1 MNEKRA
7 CDVLAYA
14 AASAREMYVDPSVY
28 ASHRLLATME
38 RFLGFLE
45 EEQYN
50 DPFFSE
56 LRKSINDNILL
67 VMTDPEKFGDFLSEV
82 VEKVAHKSFEYA

>member
-14 AASAREMYVDPSVY
+14 AAAAKEMHVDPSVY

-38 RFLGFLE
+38 RFLGFLADE
-45 EEQYN
+45 EYS
-50 DPFFSE
+50 DPFFEE
-56 LRKSINDNILL
+56 LRQLL
-67 VMTDPEKFGDFLSEV
+67 NESLWVMGTDREQFGVLLDEV
-82 VEKVAHKSFEYA
+82 VTKVAKKSFEYS